1 MYKITSLI
9 VDLVLEIWQRVPGPV
24 IHNLDKARMLKKI
37 MWHLN
42 VDGVNGDYFEFGV
55 AHGHSMRSAQQA
67 VKHSHSNK
75 LGVKQ
80 IQRQLF
86 GFDTF
91 DKFIGGGE
99 IDAHPTW
106 DGDAFNVP
114 YHKVKARFKTDS
126 SIHLIKIDVNL
137 LSASEEK
144 YQYADFGILN
154 KAAVIL
160 FDMDLFGPTLSALT
174 WMGGSIQQGTFLIF
188 DEFFSFSGNSRKGE
202 ARALQQFLDSNPNI
216 KVRDFGNYGA
226 GGKVFVVD
234 LVN

>member
-9 VDLVLEIWQRVPGPV
+9 VDFVLGIWQRVPGPV

-55 AHGHSMRSAQQA
+55 AHGHSMRAAQQA

-91 DKFIGGGE
+91 DKFIGGG
-99 IDAHPTW
+99 
-106 DGDAFNVP
+106 
-114 YHKVKARFKTDS
+114 R
-126 SIHLIKIDVNL
+126 SINIQLGMGMHSMSLIIKL
-137 LSASEEK
+137 K
-144 YQYADFGILN
+144 
-154 KAAVIL
+154 
-160 FDMDLFGPTLSALT
+160 
-174 WMGGSIQQGTFLIF
+174 
-188 DEFFSFSGNSRKGE
+188 
-202 ARALQQFLDSNPNI
+202 LDSKRI
-216 KVRDFGNYGA
+216 QTFI
-226 GGKVFVVD
+226 
-234 LVN
+234 